1 MPPKYHKNAVPRRT
15 DLAHIMSDILS
26 QLQALKAEG
35 LDAIAAAT
43 NKDELVAVQKKY
55 LGKKGSVAAF
65 RQNMKSLAPEERPK
79 FGAMVNEVLQALEA
93 ALAESEK
100 NIEQAGLLADL
111 KTRRLDLTLPGR
123 IQPKGAEHPLQKT
136 QRDIEDI
143 FLSMGFEIARG
154 PQSEWDYFNFEAL
167 NFPADHPARDMQD
180 TLMLENGSLLRTH
193 TSPVQVRT
201 MLCYEPPIRI
211 IAPGT
216 VYRRDD
222 DVTHSPVFHQIE
234 GLHIEKGLNL
244 THLRGILELFA
255 QSLFGKSTKIRL
267 RPSFFPFTEPS
278 VEVDIAC
285 IFCGQKGCRLCK
297 QTGWIEI
304 LGAGMIDPNVLKAG
318 HIDPDI
324 WSGWAFGVGVERV
337 AMLLHGIS
345 DIRLFFESDLRFLRQ
360 FAR

>member
-1 MPPKYHKNAVPRRT
+1 MP
-15 DLAHIMSDILS
+15 SDIVWAKLHE
-26 QLQALKAEG
+26 LRDNAIN
-35 LDAIAAAT
+35 AIAGAT
-43 NKDELVAVQKKY
+43 DENALVTLQKQY
-55 LGKKGSVAAF
+55 LGKKGEVQAYM
-65 RQNMKSLAPEERPK
+65 QHMKELLAEERPK
-79 FGAMVNEVLQALEA
+79 LGALVNEVRDVLEA
-93 ALAESEK
+93 RFAEAQK
-100 NIEQAGLLADL
+100 NLENAKLLADL
-111 KTRRLDLTLPGR
+111 KLRHEDLSLPGR
-123 IQPKGAEHPLQKT
+123 MTLRGAEHPLQKT
-136 QRDIEDI
+136 QREIEDI

-222 DVTHSPVFHQIE
+222 DVTHSPVFHQVE

-244 THLRGILELFA
+244 THLRGILQLFA
-255 QSLFGKSTKIRL
+255 QSLFGKDTKIRL

-285 IFCGQKGCRLCK
+285 IFCGQKGCRMCK
-297 QTGWIEI
+297 GCGWIEI
-304 LGAGMIDPNVLKAG
+304 LGAGMIDPNVLRSG
-318 HIDPDI
+318 NIDPEI

-337 AMLLHGIS
+337 AMLLHGIT
-345 DIRLFFESDLRFLRQ
+345 DIRLLFESDQRFLGQ
-360 FAR
+360 FRV

>member
-1 MPPKYHKNAVPRRT
+1 MSS
-15 DLAHIMSDILS
+15 DLVWSKLQELLS
-26 QLQALKAEG
+26 EG
-35 LDAIAAAT
+35 LRSVSDAT
-43 NKDELVAVQKKY
+43 DENALTLVQKKY
-55 LGKKGSVAAF
+55 LGKKGSVQAYM
-65 RQNMKSLAPEERPK
+65 QHMKELAPEDRPK
-79 FGAMVNEVLQALEA
+79 LGVLVNEVRSKLESCFADAEQKIKEAKLQ
-93 ALAESEK
+93 
-100 NIEQAGLLADL
+100 ADL
-111 KTRRLDLTLPGR
+111 KYRRLDLSLPGR
-123 IQPKGAEHPLQKT
+123 TIARGSEHPLQAT
-136 QRDIEDI
+136 QREMENI
-143 FLSMGFEIARG
+143 FLQMGFEIARG

-201 MLCYEPPIRI
+201 MLSYEPPIRV

-255 QSLFGKSTKIRL
+255 QSLFGKTTKIRL

-304 LGAGMIDPNVLKAG
+304 LGAGMVDPNVLRAG
-318 HIDPDI
+318 HIDPEV

-345 DIRLFFESDLRFLRQ
+345 DIRLFFESDLRFLKQ
-360 FAR
+360 FS

>member
-1 MPPKYHKNAVPRRT
+1 ML
-15 DLAHIMSDILS
+15 D
-26 QLQALKAEG
+26 EG
-35 LDAIAAAT
+35 LKSIGSAA
-43 NKDELVAVQKKY
+43 DESSLVSLQKKY
-55 LGKKGSVAAF
+55 FGKKGEVQAYM
-65 RQNMKSLAPEERPK
+65 QHMKELSSEDRPK
-79 FGAMVNEVLQALEA
+79 LGALVNKVRDKLEEQF
-93 ALAESEK
+93 AEAQK
-100 NIEQAGLLADL
+100 RIENAKLLADL
-111 KTRRLDLTLPGR
+111 KLRREDLSLPGR
-123 IQPKGAEHPLQKT
+123 VPMRGAEHPLQKT
-136 QRDIEDI
+136 QREIEDI

-222 DVTHSPVFHQIE
+222 DVTHSPVFHQVE

-244 THLRGILELFA
+244 THLRGILQLFA
-255 QSLFGKSTKIRL
+255 QSLFGKDTKIRL

-285 IFCGQKGCRLCK
+285 IFCGQKGCRMCK
-297 QTGWIEI
+297 GCGWIEI
-304 LGAGMIDPNVLKAG
+304 LGAGMVDPNVLRDG
-318 HIDPDI
+318 HIDPEI

-337 AMLLHGIS
+337 AMLLHGIT
-345 DIRLFFESDLRFLRQ
+345 DIRLLFESDQRFLGQ
-360 FAR
+360 FRV

>member
-1 MPPKYHKNAVPRRT
+1 
-15 DLAHIMSDILS
+15 MSELVWS
-26 QLQALKAEG
+26 KLQEMLDEG
-35 LDAIAAAT
+35 LKSIGSAA
-43 NKDELVAVQKKY
+43 DESSLVSLQKKY
-55 LGKKGSVAAF
+55 FGKKGEVQAYM
-65 RQNMKSLAPEERPK
+65 QHMKELSSEDRPK
-79 FGAMVNEVLQALEA
+79 LGALVNKVRDKLEEQF
-93 ALAESEK
+93 AEAQK
-100 NIEQAGLLADL
+100 RIENAKLLADL
-111 KTRRLDLTLPGR
+111 KLRREDLSLPGR
-123 IQPKGAEHPLQKT
+123 VPMRGAEHPLQKT
-136 QRDIEDI
+136 QREIEDI

-222 DVTHSPVFHQIE
+222 DVTHSPVFHQVE

-244 THLRGILELFA
+244 THLRGILQLFA
-255 QSLFGKSTKIRL
+255 QSLFGKDTKIRL

-285 IFCGQKGCRLCK
+285 IFCGQKGCRMCK
-297 QTGWIEI
+297 GCGWIEI
-304 LGAGMIDPNVLKAG
+304 LGAGMVDPNVLRDG
-318 HIDPDI
+318 HIDPEI

-337 AMLLHGIS
+337 AMLLHGIT
-345 DIRLFFESDLRFLRQ
+345 DIRLLFESDQRFLGQ
-360 FAR
+360 FRV